1 MIVELTVEN
10 LAVIE
15 RASLALGPGFT
26 VLTGETGA
34 GKSLLVDALELA
46 LGGRADSDLVRSG
59 AGRAAVS
66 AVFDLTGRPDL
77 AALCEELGYPTEDGC
92 LYIQREV
99 LAEGRSTVRV
109 GGRMAPVS
117 VLRRIGRE
125 LVDLHG
131 QHDHQSLLDPEAHG
145 AMLDAFAGDPAAEA
159 LARVRQAWEAA
170 EALRRKLAA
179 VRQTQRDRDQ
189 RLDMLRFQI
198 AEIEG
203 VRPQP
208 GELEELTT
216 RFERLRHA
224 ERLRE
229 AVAVAL
235 DRIAEGE
242 LPARDQLGEALR
254 QADAAARLDPCAAE
268 AAEAVRSALAW
279 ADEAASA
286 LRGYL
291 ESIDVEPGE
300 LERLS
305 DRIDAL
311 KRLRRKY
318 GDDEAAVLAFLAKAQ
333 QELAD
338 LEDAEA
344 AEGTLEADLEA
355 ARERLRQACDALTA
369 VRTEAAERF
378 AQHVTAELQELAMA
392 KAEFRVALHPCDPGP
407 GGAETVEFLFSANV
421 GEPCRPLAKI
431 ASGGE
436 ISRTMLAIKTVA
448 GQTKGV
454 PTMVFD
460 EVDAGLGGR
469 TAAVVARKLSGLART
484 RQVIVISHLP
494 QIASKA
500 QRHLHVAKEEA
511 GGRVRTVV
519 VELAGEDRVREI
531 ARMLAG
537 EELAGSALANARD
550 LLGANG

>member
-15 RASLALGPGFT
+15 RATLALGPGFT

-66 AVFDLTGRPDL
+66 AVFDLSSRPDL
-77 AALCEELGYPTEDGC
+77 VRLCEELGYPAEDGC
-92 LYIQREV
+92 LYIQRDV
-99 LAEGRSTVRV
+99 LAEGRSTARI
-109 GGRMAPVS
+109 GGRLAPIS

-145 AMLDAFAGDPAAEA
+145 ALLDAFAGEPASQA
-159 LARVRQAWEAA
+159 LAEVREAWEAA

-179 VRQTQRDRDQ
+179 VRQSQRDRD
-189 RLDMLRFQI
+189 RRADMLRFQI
-198 AEIEG
+198 GEIEA
-203 VRPQP
+203 VAPKP
-208 GELEELTT
+208 GEMEELTA

-229 AVAVAL
+229 AVARAL
-235 DRIAEGE
+235 DLMTEGE
-242 LPARDQLGEALR
+242 APARDQLGEALR
-254 QADAAARLDPCAAE
+254 QAESAARLDSGAAE

-279 ADEAASA
+279 TDEAAAA
-286 LRGYL
+286 LRAYL
-291 ESIDVEPGE
+291 DSIEMEPGE
-300 LERLS
+300 LESLA

-318 GDDEAAVLAFLAKAQ
+318 GDDETAVLEFLAQARR
-333 QELAD
+333 ELED
-338 LEDAEA
+338 LENAEA
-344 AEGTLEADLEA
+344 AEGTLEADLEQ
-355 ARERLRQACDALTA
+355 ARIRLQDACARLTA
-369 VRTEAAERF
+369 IRAEAAERF
-378 AQHVTAELQELAMA
+378 AEGVTRELRELAMA
-392 KAEFRVALHPCDPGP
+392 KAEFRVALHACEPGP
-407 GGAETVEFLFSANV
+407 EGAERVEFLFSANL

-436 ISRTMLAIKTVA
+436 ISRTMLAIKTVGGHA
-448 GQTKGV
+448 KGV
-454 PTMVFD
+454 PTLVFD

-469 TAAVVARKLSGLART
+469 TAAIVARKLAELADG

-500 QRHLHVAKEEA
+500 ARHLHVAKEEA
-511 GGRVRTVV
+511 GGRVRTAVL
-519 VELAGEDRVREI
+519 ELAGEDRVREI

>member
-15 RASLALGPGFT
+15 RATLALGPGFT

-66 AVFDLTGRPDL
+66 AVFDLSSRPDL
-77 AALCEELGYPTEDGC
+77 VRLCEELGYPTEDGC
-92 LYIQREV
+92 LYIQRDV
-99 LAEGRSTVRV
+99 LAEGRSTARI
-109 GGRMAPVS
+109 GGRMAPIS
-117 VLRRIGRE
+117 VLRQIGRE

-131 QHDHQSLLDPEAHG
+131 QHDHQSLLDPDAHG
-145 AMLDAFAGDPAAEA
+145 PLLDAFAGEPAVAA
-159 LARVRQAWEAA
+159 LAEVREAWETA

-179 VRQTQRDRDQ
+179 VRQSQRDRD
-189 RLDMLRFQI
+189 RRTDMLRFQI
-198 AEIEG
+198 GEIEA
-203 VRPQP
+203 VAPKA
-208 GELEELTT
+208 GEMEELAA

-229 AVAVAL
+229 AVARAL
-235 DRIAEGE
+235 DQMTEGE
-242 LPARDQLGEALR
+242 NPARDQLGEALR
-254 QADAAARLDPCAAE
+254 QAESAARLDPGAAE

-279 ADEAASA
+279 TDEAAAA
-286 LRGYL
+286 LRAYL
-291 ESIDVEPGE
+291 DSIDMEPGE
-300 LERLS
+300 LESLA

-318 GDDEAAVLAFLAKAQ
+318 GDDEAAVLEFLAQARR
-333 QELAD
+333 ELED
-338 LEDAEA
+338 LENAEA
-344 AEGTLEADLEA
+344 AEGTLEADLEQ
-355 ARERLRQACDALTA
+355 ARDRLHQACSRLTGI
-369 VRTEAAERF
+369 RSEAADRF
-378 AQHVTAELQELAMA
+378 AEGVTRELRELAMA
-392 KAEFRVALHPCDPGP
+392 KAEFRVALHPCEPGP
-407 GGAETVEFLFSANV
+407 DGAERVEFLFSANL

-436 ISRTMLAIKTVA
+436 ISRTMLAIKTVGGHA
-448 GQTKGV
+448 KGV
-454 PTMVFD
+454 PTLVFD

-469 TAAVVARKLSGLART
+469 TAAIVARKLSELAAS

-500 QRHLHVAKEEA
+500 ARHLHVAKEEA
-511 GGRVRTVV
+511 GGRVRTAVL
-519 VELAGEDRVREI
+519 ELTGEERVREI